1 MNTASLFIRC
11 LEVHGI
17 TRIYGVPGE
26 ENLDMLEAIRTSSL
40 ELIVTR
46 NEQTAVFMAA
56 TEGRL
61 TGKTGVA
68 LATLGP
74 GATNM
79 TTGVAYAT
87 LGGMPVLV
95 ITGQK
100 PIKKSKQG
108 QFQIIDVVGMMKP
121 ITKFSTTLIDP
132 SRTAAT
138 VAHALSLAEAE
149 KP

>member
-1 MNTASLFIRC
+1 
-11 LEVHGI
+11 
-17 TRIYGVPGE
+17 
-26 ENLDMLEAIRTSSL
+26 MLEAIRTSSL

-56 TEGRL
+56 THGRL
-61 TGKTGVA
+61 TGKVGVA

-79 TTGVAYAT
+79 MTGVAYAQ

-108 QFQIIDVVGMMKP
+108 RFQVIDVVSMMKP
-121 ITKFSTTLIDP
+121 VTKFTTSLIDA
-132 SRTAAT
+132 SRVAT
-138 VAHALSLAEAE
+138 TIAHAIHTAEDE